1 MDALDAHSTWEVTQK
16 FDPQQDKIFF
26 FFFAGLQVIYF
37 LNLGIENMN
46 SLRHGLA
53 PI

>member
-1 MDALDAHSTWEVTQK
+1 MDALDARSTWEVTQK

-26 FFFAGLQVIYF
+26 AALQVIYF
-37 LNLGIENMN
+37 LNLGMENMN
-46 SLRHGLA
+46 SSKHGPA

>member
-26 FFFAGLQVIYF
+26 FTGLQVIYF

-46 SLRHGLA
+46 RSRHGLA

>member
-1 MDALDAHSTWEVTQK
+1 MDALDAQSTWEVTHK
-16 FDPQQDKIFF
+16 FDPQQDLVFT
-26 FFFAGLQVIYF
+26 GLQVIYF
-37 LNLGIENMN
+37 LNLGLENMN

>member
-1 MDALDAHSTWEVTQK
+1 MDALDAHSTWEVTRK
-16 FDPQQDKIFF
+16 FDPQQDKKFF
-26 FFFAGLQVIYF
+26 FLTGLQVIYF

-46 SLRHGLA
+46 SSRHGPA